1 MTHIFSFL
9 LVVLA
14 FLTTSHSVSANEIWV
29 DVDTKDYTLSV
40 MQGNKVQLVFNN
52 VSIGRYGTTWSKV
65 TKDDKTPLG
74 KFKIGWINQKSRF
87 HRFFG
92 LDYPS
97 LENAKRAL
105 EEKKISYET
114 WYQILDAKI
123 LGKTPPQNTQL
134 GGHIGIHGIGQGNP
148 DIHNNYNWTN
158 GCIALTNKQIDQL
171 SQWVKT
177 GTVVNIR

>member
-1 MTHIFSFL
+1 MRKAVFTDFWL
-9 LVVLA
+9 R
-14 FLTTSHSVSANEIWV
+14 
-29 DVDTKDYTLSV
+29 LS
-40 MQGNKVQLVFNN
+40 QF
-52 VSIGRYGTTWSKV
+52 
-65 TKDDKTPLG
+65 G
-74 KFKIGWINQKSRF
+74 KCQTRT
-87 HRFFG
+87 R
-92 LDYPS
+92 
-97 LENAKRAL
+97 R
-105 EEKKISYET
+105 KKISYET

-148 DIHNNYNWTN
+148 AIHNNYNWTN

>member
-74 KFKIGWINQKSRF
+74 KFKIGWINEKSRF

-123 LGKTPPQNTQL
+123 PN
-134 GGHIGIHGIGQGNP
+134 
-148 DIHNNYNWTN
+148 
-158 GCIALTNKQIDQL
+158 
-171 SQWVKT
+171 
-177 GTVVNIR
+177 

>member
-74 KFKIGWINQKSRF
+74 KFKIGWINEKSRF
-87 HRFFG
+87 HRF
-92 LDYPS
+92 L
-97 LENAKRAL
+97 A
-105 EEKKISYET
+105 
-114 WYQILDAKI
+114 
-123 LGKTPPQNTQL
+123 
-134 GGHIGIHGIGQGNP
+134 
-148 DIHNNYNWTN
+148 
-158 GCIALTNKQIDQL
+158 
-171 SQWVKT
+171 
-177 GTVVNIR
+177 